1 MCLIFVYVYPLN
13 ESIQKDALPI
23 SLKNFFMSG
32 LLGIR
37 KSTQIAVL
45 RIRHRIL
52 RLTSEMHSVIRDFS
66 RSSFFV
72 AYTVFEF
79 RI

>member
-1 MCLIFVYVYPLN
+1 MSPK
-13 ESIQKDALPI
+13 KDALPI
-23 SLKNFFMSG
+23 ALKTFFMFG

-37 KSTQIAVL
+37 KSTQQAVL
-45 RIRHRIL
+45 KLRHRIVG
-52 RLTSEMHSVIRDFS
+52 LTSEMHSVIRDYS
-66 RSSFFV
+66 RSPFFV